1 MNGNDIH
8 IPADGG
14 VIYASKTGISV
25 LIRATR
31 SGKFRV
37 LKALKPEFR
46 GNQRAEAM
54 LRKEFEIGY
63 NLDHTG
69 ICRYFAFDREET
81 IGNYIEMEWI
91 DGCTLKELL
100 TKKTL
105 NVQTIRKIFCEIC
118 DALDYLHHKQV
129 IHRDLK
135 PENILITHN
144 GSNVKLI
151 DFGLSDE
158 DDRYDYK
165 IPGGTVSYASP
176 EQMSGKP
183 LDGRSDIYSLGAIL
197 GEIPGKRFS
206 KISAKCRMR
215 NPDQRFQSAAQVKN
229 AIVWQSRKP
238 WILFIT
244 AIVLIAIASSITS
257 HAISSNRSDNDRIF
271 DEATQELLD
280 IL

>member
-1 MNGNDIH
+1 MNRNDIH

-14 VIYASKTGISV
+14 VIYASNTGFCVI
-25 LIRATR
+25 IRATR
-31 SGKFRV
+31 SGKFRI

-46 GNQRAEAM
+46 GNPRAENL

-63 NLDHTG
+63 TLDHPN
-69 ICRYFAFDREET
+69 ICHCYSFGNNES

-91 DGCTLKELL
+91 DGCTLKDLISQ
-100 TKKTL
+100 KR
-105 NVQTIRKIFCEIC
+105 VGGQSARKIICEIC
-118 DALDYLHHKQV
+118 DALDYIHHKQV

-176 EQMSGKP
+176 EQMDGKP

-197 GEIPGKRFS
+197 GEIPRNRFS

-229 AIVWQSRKP
+229 AIIWKSRKP
-238 WILFIT
+238 WILCIT
-244 AIVLIAIASSITS
+244 AIVLIAIASAITS